1 MIKILQAVGIMSSFS
16 QTISFP
22 WSNPMTPLVEM
33 RNIYKFFGGL
43 CAVNNVS
50 LTIDKGEVVGL
61 VGDNAAGKSTL
72 MKTLSGVHM
81 PNEGE
86 IYIEGKRLIAKSPKD
101 ARNAGI
107 EMLFQIQDMAMVP
120 ELDVAENL
128 FLGKELYKKLFGK
141 YELKFILDKKAM
153 KDKSRVF
160 LKELG
165 INVDS
170 VTEKVRYLS
179 GGQQQSV
186 SIARTIFFD
195 AKLVILDEP
204 TSSIS
209 VKETRKVLEL
219 ILQLKQ
225 KGVSVIIVSHRMD
238 DIFSTADRIVVLR
251 RGQKIEDVRKEDTS
265 MEDVIKKIVSVEKKS
280 MN

>member
-1 MIKILQAVGIMSSFS
+1 
-16 QTISFP
+16 
-22 WSNPMTPLVEM
+22 MTPLIEM
-33 RNIYKFFGGL
+33 KNIYKFFGGL

-50 LTIDKGEVVGL
+50 LTIDKGEVIGL

-72 MKTLSGVHM
+72 MKTLAGVHQ
-81 PNEGE
+81 PTDGQIFVDGN
-86 IYIEGKRLIAKSPKD
+86 RLIAKSPKD

-120 ELDVAENL
+120 ELDVSENL
-128 FLGKELYKKLFGK
+128 FLGKELYKKPPFN
-141 YELKFILDKKAM
+141 FVLDKKTM

-170 VTEKVRYLS
+170 VTEKVRHLS

-186 SIARTIFFD
+186 AIARTIFFD

-209 VKETRKVLEL
+209 VKETRKVLDL
-219 ILQLKQ
+219 ILELKQ
-225 KGVSVIIVSHRMD
+225 KGISVIIVSHRMD

-251 RGQKIEDVRKEDTS
+251 RGKKIEDIKKKDTT
-265 MEDVIKKIVSVEKKS
+265 MEDIIKKIVSVEQKS
-280 MN
+280 MEEIE